1 MNSSLKTRR
10 FPRDQWRSIIA
21 EKKKRFLWINF
32 IQFLET
38 EFFASWNNNFQL
50 ISSKTKQF
58 QEKNLTQ
65 FNTNTKDT

>member
-10 FPRDQWRSIIA
+10 FPRDQWLSIIA
-21 EKKKRFLWINF
+21 EKKGILRINF

-38 EFFASWNNNFQL
+38 EFCASWNNNFQL
-50 ISSKTKQF
+50 LSSKTKPF
-58 QEKNLTQ
+58 KEKNLTQ

>member
-10 FPRDQWRSIIA
+10 FPRDQCLSIIA
-21 EKKKRFLWINF
+21 EKKGILRINF

-50 ISSKTKQF
+50 LSSKTKPF
-58 QEKNLTQ
+58 KEKNLAQ